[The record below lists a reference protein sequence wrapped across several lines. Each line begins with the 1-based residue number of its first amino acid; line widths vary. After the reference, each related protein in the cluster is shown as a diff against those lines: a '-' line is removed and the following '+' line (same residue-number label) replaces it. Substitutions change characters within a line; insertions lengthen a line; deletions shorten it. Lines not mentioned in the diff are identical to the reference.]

1 MNHSNQQQEQHERI
15 GINPL
20 CKHHHTVRSGG
31 HSIMRIPSL
40 AITVLLTCCALLL
53 CGWWMHDLF
62 NGNNNIAYLTI
73 ISFSVALIFLN
84 SQINLLFRTIREEV
98 KLKDESVN
106 NIIRI
111 LETYE
116 ENVIRINTN
125 LKLIVLVMNTIASRK
140 ESGIKFTYTD
150 PDEKDADM
158 TLDELDAM
166 LKDALS
172 KEDYEMAKII
182 KERIDKKKSD

>member
-1 MNHSNQQQEQHERI
+1 
-15 GINPL
+15 
-20 CKHHHTVRSGG
+20 
-31 HSIMRIPSL
+31 MRIPSI
-40 AITVLLTCCALLL
+40 AITVLLFCCTLLL
-53 CGWWMHDLF
+53 FGWWMHDLF

-73 ISFSVALIFLN
+73 ISFSVVLIFLN
-84 SQINLLFRTIREEV
+84 SQINLLFRTIRSEV

-125 LKLIVLVMNTIASRK
+125 LKMIVLAMNTIASRK

-150 PDEKDADM
+150 PEEKDADM
-158 TLDELDAM
+158 TLEELTS
-166 LKDALS
+166 LLNDALS

-182 KERIDKKKSD
+182 KEKIDQKKSD